1 MVGGELTL
9 EKDTELGSCLF
20 EKGLTAAGPEA
31 GAGRKPRAGGE
42 PLTVGGEEVTL
53 PDHQGRF

>member
-1 MVGGELTL
+1 M
-9 EKDTELGSCLF
+9 EKDTELVSCLF